1 MEIHPYLFRKIIKV
15 WYAQKMQGYWTA
27 LRDRTPYEFD
37 ENDKSL
43 TLAGLF
49 EDGDPT
55 VFIVSDQD
63 FVKLSEIVQVKDG
76 ALRLMRHPMDI
87 VFLS

>member
-1 MEIHPYLFRKIIKV
+1 MEIHPYLFRKIVKA
-15 WYAQKMQGYWTA
+15 WYAQQMKRYWTA
-27 LRDRTPYEFD
+27 LREKSPYAFD
-37 ENDKSL
+37 ENNKSL
-43 TLAGLF
+43 ALDGLF

-63 FVKLSEIVQVKDG
+63 FVKLSEIVQVKENT
-76 ALRLMRHPMDI
+76 LQLLRHPMDV